1 MFKLSKYHLAILA
14 LIGTNVIWG
23 ASVPIFKWSLQDMPP
38 FTFAFI
44 RFLLA
49 SLILLPFTMHRLKI
63 TRHDVISLFVLA
75 FVGFFVH
82 IGLLLV
88 GLKISSSLNASI
100 IAASAPILLIVG
112 SIIFLKEKVRTSII
126 LGTVVSLIGV
136 IVIILRPIFDVGL
149 DGTISGN
156 ILFLIATLAFVV
168 YTFLLKNYTT
178 HLRTTTV
185 TFYMFAFSTIMF
197 LPLFLMESTNHN
209 ILEFATF
216 QAIFGVLFGAILT
229 SVAGYLFYNYAIRY
243 VKPSETGI
251 FLYMD
256 PVVTIIVAVPL
267 LGEKLTSVFLV
278 GSLLVF
284 IGIFIAER
292 RIHYHPVHRLRKKY
306 QY

>member
-1 MFKLSKYHLAILA
+1 MFKLSKYHFAILA
-14 LIGTNVIWG
+14 LMGTNIIWG

-49 SLILLPFTMHRLKI
+49 SLFILPFTMHRLKI
-63 TRHDVISLFVLA
+63 TRQDIISLFVLA

-100 IAASAPILLIVG
+100 ITTAAPVFLIIG
-112 SIIFLKEKVRTSII
+112 SMIFLKEKVRLGVI
-126 LGTVVSLIGV
+126 LGTILSLIGV

-156 ILFLIATLAFVV
+156 ILFVISTLSFVA
-168 YTFLLKNYTT
+168 YTFLLKNYST
-178 HLRTTTV
+178 HLKTTTV
-185 TFYMFAFSTIMF
+185 TFYMFAFSTLMF
-197 LPLFLMESTNHN
+197 LPLFLMESASHN
-209 ILEFATF
+209 LFEFITF
-216 QAIFGVLFGAILT
+216 QSMFGILFGALLT
-229 SVAGYLFYNYAIRY
+229 SVAGYLFYNFAIRY
-243 VKPSETGI
+243 IKASETGI

-256 PVVTIIVAVPL
+256 PIVTILVAIPL
-267 LGEKLTSVFLV
+267 LGEKLTSFFLF
-278 GSLLVF
+278 GTLLVF
-284 IGIFIAER
+284 VGIFIAER
-292 RIHYHPVHRLRKKY
+292 RIHYHPLHRLRKKY